1 MDESQREF
9 ETQLHTRLLQGDI
22 TATAEIAEH
31 LLFNLIGRLHRRY
44 PHLDDAHLVDTA
56 VHEAMMQYFQHPEWY
71 DPRRAALSSYLLMSA
86 DGDLR
91 NMLKGERGNA
101 VFTATSLD
109 DSEQEGTISLVDGF
123 DLEHEVAS
131 TFSTTWSHL
140 QNHLPNPVDQEIVQ
154 LMLDNVRETETYADT
169 LGIQNS
175 PHREQQR
182 IVKRHKDRLRKKLRR
197 VLDPA
202 VFRNND
208 TR

>member
-1 MDESQREF
+1 MDESQREL
-9 ETQLHTRLLQGDI
+9 ELQLHNRLLQEDI
-22 TATAEIAEH
+22 TVPAEIAEY
-31 LLFNLIGRLHRRY
+31 LLFTLIKRLHRRY

-56 VHEAMMQYFQHPEWY
+56 VHEALIRYFQHPEWY
-71 DPRRAALSSYLLMSA
+71 DPNRAGLSSYLLMSA

-91 NMLKGERGNA
+91 NMLKGERGNM

-109 DSEQEGTISLVDGF
+109 DSEQEGTMSLADGF

-131 TFSTTWSHL
+131 TLSTTWSHL

-154 LMLDNVRETETYADT
+154 LMLDNIRETEIYADT
-169 LGIQNS
+169 LGIQNR

-208 TR
+208 IR